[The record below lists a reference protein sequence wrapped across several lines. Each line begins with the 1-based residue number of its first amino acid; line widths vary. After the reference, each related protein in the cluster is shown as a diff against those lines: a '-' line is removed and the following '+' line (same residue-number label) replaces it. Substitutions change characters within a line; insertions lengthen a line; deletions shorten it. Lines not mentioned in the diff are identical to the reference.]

1 MEINIQAIH
10 AEAKQEA
17 ARASAEVL
25 ARNGGRDRMPCGF
38 AWVNVYGVKLSTK
51 LGRRMAQLGYSKSYE
66 GGIQIWN
73 PSGSMV
79 QNIDAKLAGAE
90 AYAGVLRKHGLDAH
104 ANSRLD

>member
-17 ARASAEVL
+17 ARASSEVL

-90 AYAGVLRKHGLDAH
+90 AYASVLRKHGLDAH